1 MPMEPSLISRIVDR
15 SIRVEQVETFEEIL
29 RDEPHNADLTAAFA
43 DFLEARGQA
52 DYAARTYDQAA
63 CGYLKAG
70 RMLGA
75 MVMMRSKWRIRK
87 PVRNEIGDFLARLRR
102 STPRPT
108 PFSAF
113 VSGLSARAQ
122 FDLLCRLKR
131 EHIAARSVLKKAGDP
146 ETRLRFI
153 VSGRLKES
161 TFDLIESRRDRACPP
176 VRTLGEEDVCG
187 RVYPFTERHTS
198 ASFLEAITPAQ
209 TAVLGRECLRALCAR
224 HSEMEK
230 ALIRLCEVRR
240 KASPSKETRLRESIR
255 YPVQVEMR
263 VRFKGRLNGSPQ
275 TEFHGRSKDMS
286 IHGVGFV
293 AENCS
298 KEVRAELARILERK
312 GRVDVEAVITSG
324 GVGISTSG
332 SIVRLQESVEDGVKT
347 TVLGIEFAALP
358 PHLQGMLFSFTRV
371 LSSLPV
377 SEPVPLPDVS
387 VPPASAGVP
396 AVPRHLKP
404 PEIVPFPNQP
414 VAAGVARE

>member
-1 MPMEPSLISRIVDR
+1 MEPTLISRIIDR
-15 SIRVEQVETFEEIL
+15 SIKVEQVETFEEIL
-29 RDEPHNADLTAAFA
+29 RDEPHNVDLAAAFA
-43 DFLEARGQA
+43 DFLQARSLS

-63 CGYLKAG
+63 CGYLRAG

-87 PVRNEIGDFLARLRR
+87 PVRDEIGEFLTRLRR
-102 STPRPT
+102 SSPRPT
-108 PFSAF
+108 PFSEF
-113 VSGLSARAQ
+113 VSGLSAAAQ

-131 EHIAARSVLKKAGDP
+131 EHVAARSILKKAGDA
-146 ETRLRFI
+146 ETCLRFI

-161 TFDLIESRRDRACPP
+161 TFDLIESRRDRSRPP
-176 VRTLGEEDVCG
+176 VRTLDEEDVSG

-198 ASFLEAITPAQ
+198 DSFLEAITPAQ
-209 TAVLGRECLRALCAR
+209 TAVLGRECLRSLCAR
-224 HSEMEK
+224 HPEMEK
-230 ALIRLCEVRR
+230 AVIRLCAVRR
-240 KASPSKETRLRESIR
+240 KAGPSKETRLRESTR

-263 VRFKGRLNGSPQ
+263 VRFKERLNGSPQ

-298 KEVRAELARILERK
+298 KEVRAELCRILERK
-312 GRVDVEAVITSG
+312 GKVEVEAVITSG
-324 GVGISTSG
+324 GVGISTCG

-371 LSSLPV
+371 LSSLPA
-377 SEPVPLPDVS
+377 SEPAPLPQVPE
-387 VPPASAGVP
+387 PPATSARVP
-396 AVPRHLKP
+396 AAHRPVRQ
-404 PEIVPFPNQP
+404 PEIVPFPGPP

>member
-1 MPMEPSLISRIVDR
+1 MEPSLISRIIDR
-15 SIRVEQVETFEEIL
+15 SIKVEQVETFEEIL
-29 RDEPHNADLTAAFA
+29 RDEPHNVDLTAAFA
-43 DFLEARGQA
+43 DFLQARDLT

-63 CGYLKAG
+63 CGYLRAG

-75 MVMMRSKWRIRK
+75 MVMIRAKWRIRK
-87 PVRNEIGDFLARLRR
+87 PVRDEIGDFLALLRR

-108 PFSAF
+108 PFAEF
-113 VSGLSARAQ
+113 ASGLSATAQ

-131 EHIAARSVLKKAGDP
+131 ESVGARSVLKKAGDP
-146 ETRLRFI
+146 ETCLRFI

-161 TFDLIESRRDRACPP
+161 TFDLIESRRDRSRPP

-198 ASFLEAITPAQ
+198 DSFLEAVTPAQ

-224 HSEMEK
+224 HPEVER

-240 KASPSKETRLRESIR
+240 QASPAKETRLRESMR
-255 YPVQVEMR
+255 YPVQVDMR
-263 VRFKGRLNGSPQ
+263 VRFKGRLNGFPQ
-275 TEFHGRSKDMS
+275 TEFYGRSKDMS

-298 KEVRAELARILERK
+298 KEVRAELSRILERK
-312 GRVDVEAVITSG
+312 GKVEVEAVITSS

-347 TVLGIEFAALP
+347 TVLGIEFADLP

-371 LSSLPV
+371 LSSLPPPK
-377 SEPVPLPDVS
+377 PVALVDAK
-387 VPPASAGVP
+387 PPATP
-396 AVPRHLKP
+396 ARLPVAHRPVRP
-404 PEIVPFPNQP
+404 PEIVPFPSP
-414 VAAGVARE
+414 PLAAGVARE